1 MHLFY
6 QINSVFV
13 LNFVSKDDS
22 ICAYGS
28 RLVKLCFNAVFL
40 KYFIVV
46 NCFNFS
52 VQRNLPF
59 VPPLHMLC
67 PGVKWRLADVLRQ
80 FMSLSIISL
89 VSLQWFV

>member
-1 MHLFY
+1 
-6 QINSVFV
+6 VFE
-13 LNFVSKDDS
+13 LNFVRKDDS

-28 RLVKLCFNAVFL
+28 RLVKFMFYAVYL
-40 KYFIVV
+40 KYFIVLDF
-46 NCFNFS
+46 FNFS

-80 FMSLSIISL
+80 FMSLNIVSL
-89 VSLQWFV
+89 VSQQWFV